1 VTKGQVIFKESQASD
16 WERHQLK
23 MSEREV
29 EKERKETRSIQ
40 FANLVIK
47 SGAKRYG
54 LPADAKERRM

>member
-1 VTKGQVIFKESQASD
+1 MTKGQVVFKEGQASD
-16 WERHQLK
+16 WKRDQLK
-23 MSEREV
+23 MSRREV
-29 EKERKETRSIQ
+29 DKERREAQNMQ